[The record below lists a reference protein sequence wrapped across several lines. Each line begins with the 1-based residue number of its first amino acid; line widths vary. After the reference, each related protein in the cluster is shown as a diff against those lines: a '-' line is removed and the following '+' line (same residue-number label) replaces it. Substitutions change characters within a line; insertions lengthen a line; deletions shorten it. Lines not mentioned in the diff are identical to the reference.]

1 MTEEKLK
8 CAVRLYERR
17 TALQKA
23 YDMFNAK
30 SYSLGFARK
39 DSGGSF
45 TFDAYENGKIKEIL
59 DAAHLAVLT
68 KITAEIAEIE
78 REINEL

>member
-8 CAVRLYERR
+8 RVVQLYERR
-17 TALQKA
+17 TTLQKA

-30 SYSLGFARK
+30 SYSLGFVRK
-39 DSGGSF
+39 GSGGSF
-45 TFDAYENGKIKEIL
+45 TFDAYENGKIKEFL
-59 DAAHLAVLT
+59 CSAHLAVLR
-68 KITAEIAEIE
+68 KITVEIAEIE